1 MNKISLIIKREY
13 LSRVKKK
20 SFIIMTLLGPILM
33 AAIIIVPVII
43 GMKSHTKRDI
53 MVLDE
58 TGWFQGKFKN
68 NVDDN
73 GLTFKAFTGTQNEG
87 KDSVKSGKFY
97 ALLYIAKPSDNQS
110 PQPII
115 YADKQPDINIKEFV
129 SSTIKKEVEREKLSA
144 QGITEEQLNIINAD
158 IPITTIKFNE
168 SGKEEKSST
177 ELAMGLG
184 YISALLIYM
193 FIFIYGVQVMK
204 GVIEEKTNRIVEVI
218 VSSVKPFELM
228 MGKIFGIALV
238 CLTQVLLWTVLT
250 GGIVGVFKTVTTGVT
265 STTKT
270 EQISLNNH
278 PPISANKTTDI
289 QSVSENKAVGSDFMN
304 SLSNINY
311 VQELSMFIFFFVGGY
326 LLYAALFAAIGA
338 AVDSETDTQQ
348 FMLPITAPLIISI
361 VAAQAVMQN
370 PDGPLALWL
379 SIIPFTSPI
388 IMMVRLPFHVPI
400 EQIALSM
407 SLLILGFLGATW
419 IAAKVYRT
427 GILMYGK
434 KISYKELWKWI
445 KYKG

>member
-20 SFIIMTLLGPILM
+20 SFIIMTLLGPILI
-33 AAIIIVPVII
+33 AAMIIVPVIL
-43 GMKSHTKRDI
+43 GMRSHTKHDI

-73 GLTFKAFTGTQNEG
+73 GLTFKAFTGTQNAG
-87 KDSVKSGKFY
+87 KDSVKGGNFY
-97 ALLYIAKPSDNQS
+97 ALLYIAKPAENQS

-115 YADKQPDINIKEFV
+115 YAEKQPDINIKNYV
-129 SSTIKKEVEREKLSA
+129 SSTMKDEVQKIKLSE
-144 QGITEEQLNIINAD
+144 QGISEEQIKSINAD
-158 IPITTIKFNE
+158 IALTTIKINE
-168 SGKEEKSST
+168 SGIEEKSST

-184 YISALLIYM
+184 YFSSLLIYM

-204 GVIEEKTNRIVEVI
+204 GVIEEKTSRIVEVI
-218 VSSVKPFELM
+218 ISSVKPIELM

-238 CLTQVLLWTVLT
+238 CLTQVLLWTILT
-250 GGIVGVFKTVTTGVT
+250 SGIVGVFKMVMPDKTT
-265 STTKT
+265 TTKT
-270 EQISLNNH
+270 EQISLSNTL
-278 PPISANKTTDI
+278 PASANKPADVQTASPDK
-289 QSVSENKAVGSDFMN
+289 QVGSDFMN

-311 VQELSMFIFFFVGGY
+311 VQELSMFIFFFIGGY

-361 VAAQAVMQN
+361 VAAQAVMRN

-379 SIIPFTSPI
+379 SIIPLTSPI
-388 IMMVRLPFHVPI
+388 IMMVRLPFHVPV
-400 EQIALSM
+400 EQLALSM
-407 SLLILGFLGATW
+407 SLLVLGFLGATW
-419 IAAKVYRT
+419 MAAKVYRT

-434 KISYKELWKWI
+434 KVNYKELWKWLT
-445 KYKG
+445 YKG

>member
-33 AAIIIVPVII
+33 AAIIIVPIVI
-43 GMKSHTKRDI
+43 GMTSHTKRNI

-58 TGWFQGKFKN
+58 TGWFLGKFKN

-73 GLTFKAFTGTQNEG
+73 GLTFKAFTGSHNEG
-87 KDSVKSGKFY
+87 KDSVKNGKFY
-97 ALLYIAKPSDNQS
+97 ALLYIAKTADNQS
-110 PQPII
+110 PQPVI
-115 YADKQPDINIKEFV
+115 YAEKQPDINLKNYV
-129 SSTIKKEVEREKLSA
+129 SSTIEKEVERIKLSE
-144 QGITEEQLNIINAD
+144 QGITEAQLKAAKPD
-158 IPITTIKFNE
+158 ITLTTIKITE
-168 SGKEEKSST
+168 SGQEEKSST
-177 ELAMGLG
+177 ELAMILG
-184 YISALLIYM
+184 YVSSLLIYM

-204 GVIEEKTNRIVEVI
+204 GVIEEKTSRIIEVI
-218 VSSVKPFELM
+218 ISSVKPFELM

-238 CLTQVLLWTVLT
+238 CLTQVLLWVVLT
-250 GGIVGVFKTVTTGVT
+250 TGIVGIFKTVLPDNTLTA
-265 STTKT
+265 KT
-270 EQISLNNH
+270 EQISNNSIT
-278 PPISANKTTDI
+278 PATANKTAEVQTVSADKQIGNDI
-289 QSVSENKAVGSDFMN
+289 MAG
-304 SLSNINY
+304 LSNINY
-311 VQELSMFIFFFVGGY
+311 ILELSMFIFFFIGGY

-388 IMMVRLPFHVPI
+388 IMMVRLPFHVPM

-407 SLLILGFLGATW
+407 ALLVLGFLGATW
-419 IAAKVYRT
+419 LAAKVYRT

-434 KISYKELWKWI
+434 KVNYKELWKWI

>member
-1 MNKISLIIKREY
+1 
-13 LSRVKKK
+13 
-20 SFIIMTLLGPILM
+20 MTLLGPILM

-73 GLTFKAFTGTQNEG
+73 GLTFKAFTGTQTEG
-87 KDSVKSGKFY
+87 KDSVKTGKFY
-97 ALLYIAKPSDNQS
+97 ALLYIAKPADNQS
-110 PQPII
+110 PNPII
-115 YADKQPDINIKEFV
+115 YAEKQPDINLKNYV
-129 SSTIKKEVEREKLSA
+129 SSTIEKEVEKIKLA
-144 QGITEEQLNIINAD
+144 EQGITEAQLNAAKPD
-158 IPITTIKFNE
+158 VSLTTIQINE

-177 ELAMGLG
+177 ELAMVVG
-184 YISALLIYM
+184 YVSSLIIYM

-204 GVIEEKTNRIVEVI
+204 GVIEEKTSRIVEVI
-218 VSSVKPFELM
+218 ISSVKPIELM

-238 CLTQVLLWTVLT
+238 CLTQVLLWTILT
-250 GGIVGVFKTVTTGVT
+250 AGIVGVFKTLIPDKT
-265 STTKT
+265 STAKI
-270 EQISLNNH
+270 EQISQNNS
-278 PPISANKTTDI
+278 PSTTNKTTDI
-289 QSVSENKAVGSDFMN
+289 QNVSADKQVGSDFMN
-304 SLSNINY
+304 SLSNIDY
-311 VQELSMFIFFFVGGY
+311 VLELSMFIFFFIGGY
-326 LLYAALFAAIGA
+326 LLYAALFAAIGS

-388 IMMVRLPFHVPI
+388 IMMVRLPFHVPM

-407 SLLILGFLGATW
+407 FLLILAFLGATW
-419 IAAKVYRT
+419 MAAKVYRT

-434 KISYKELWKWI
+434 KVSYKELWKWL